1 MYKKII
7 FLLILIF
14 PLSTLASLD
23 ENWKRDAIKA
33 TKEVPVKYAQ
43 YINEAMWEYHVSKSL
58 ITAIII
64 VESLGNPEAVS
75 KSGAKCLMQT
85 KDFIGEEVGM
95 PGNSCEPRES
105 IMRGTA
111 YLARIRN
118 VYEYD
123 WPEGMAIAYNVGWN
137 RAKNMSDDEILDHS
151 YVQKMY
157 FVLKHLD

>member
-85 KDFIGEEVGM
+85 KDFIG
-95 PGNSCEPRES
+95 
-105 IMRGTA
+105 
-111 YLARIRN
+111 
-118 VYEYD
+118 
-123 WPEGMAIAYNVGWN
+123 
-137 RAKNMSDDEILDHS
+137 
-151 YVQKMY
+151 
-157 FVLKHLD
+157 